1 MFASL
6 AFAAAVAAQIL
17 PVTIPLGKPK
27 QIERPIAP
35 IQTYGPL
42 YALKCKD
49 SDDWE
54 KPAPPVRIHGNTYLV
69 GTCGISSILIVGT
82 DGDIL
87 IDSGTERG
95 ADLVAANIRKLGFNP
110 TDVRI
115 LLHSHEHFDHVG
127 GMARMEQLTGG
138 QLFASANAA
147 EVFKTGRPGAGD
159 PQSATLSPFPPAR
172 VDRIIRDGEEV
183 RLGNLMAKAY
193 ETKGHTHGALTWQ
206 WVSCDGGVCRTIV
219 YADSLTP
226 VSSPGY
232 RFTDHPGA
240 IEAFRASI
248 AKVAGLDCDILLTP
262 HPSAS
267 KMRDRLARGKP
278 LLDTNACRAYAAQLT
293 KQLDDRIAKEAAK
306 K

>member
-1 MFASL
+1 MS
-6 AFAAAVAAQIL
+6 AVAMDIPARSEPSGPKPKRYFSPATIML
-17 PVTIPLGKPK
+17 YSVLIIAALYYLIPLYVM
-27 QIERPIAP
+27 
-35 IQTYGPL
+35 TVTS
-42 YALKCKD
+42 LK
-49 SDDWE
+49 
-54 KPAPPVRIHGNTYLV
+54 GL
-69 GTCGISSILIVGT
+69 
-82 DGDIL
+82 
-87 IDSGTERG
+87 
-95 ADLVAANIRKLGFNP
+95 
-110 TDVRI
+110 
-115 LLHSHEHFDHVG
+115 
-127 GMARMEQLTGG
+127 
-138 QLFASANAA
+138 
-147 EVFKTGRPGAGD
+147 
-159 PQSATLSPFPPAR
+159 
-172 VDRIIRDGEEV
+172 EEV

-248 AKVAGLDCDILLTP
+248 ARVAGLDCDILLTP

-267 KMRDRLARGKP
+267 GMFERFANKSMEAP
-278 LLDTNACRAYAAQLT
+278 NACRAYAARLS